1 MPLHLDTR
9 LAHCGRPVLNAE
21 SGPVNTPVVRTSTVR
36 FQSIAAM
43 QAQGGKRASGQ
54 PVSTYGRHGMDPQR
68 ALGQAVCEL
77 EGGTRG
83 RLTPS
88 RPAAHSPPPPPP

>member
-43 QAQGGKRASGQ
+43 QAQVGKR
-54 PVSTYGRHGMDPQR
+54 
-68 ALGQAVCEL
+68 
-77 EGGTRG
+77 
-83 RLTPS
+83 
-88 RPAAHSPPPPPP
+88 